1 MSQLE
6 LLSSGFKRLLHNPRM
21 RMRKWWRICRRVS
34 YSLDDE
40 SISKKLQKP
49 PPPPPHSHRATLRAF
64 ELLKICLFKFF
75 PFPLLRPKLFSNA
88 PPNFYVK
95 GRISHRDFLHIDQAL
110 NLDLVDLSFW
120 AIRSRKRSIFLERL
134 YIKRCNTCIPLERLY
149 TSCWNSSPQPGK
161 VQISPPHRH
170 GRRSN
175 VLGMSGGG
183 GGSWSF
189 ELICA

>member
-1 MSQLE
+1 MMSR
-6 LLSSGFKRLLHNPRM
+6 SVKSFK
-21 RMRKWWRICRRVS
+21 IF
-34 YSLDDE
+34 
-40 SISKKLQKP
+40 

-120 AIRSRKRSIFLERL
+120 AIRFRKGSICLKRL
-134 YIKRCNTCIPLERLY
+134 YIKRCNTCIPLERLH
-149 TSCWNSSPQPGK
+149 TSCS
-161 VQISPPHRH
+161 IPHPSQAKFKYPH
-170 GRRSN
+170 PTGTDDDQ
-175 VLGMSGGG
+175 MSVGCRGGG